1 MDQKEKENK
10 VLKIL
15 IAAVVCLLLITVFL
29 IVVVMMRI
37 GQVES
42 PQENAEQMIMANV
55 GSGAAADISMD
66 SNLTDTRGDL
76 SNRMVYYAGLE
87 DCTVNSSSVVYL
99 ENLPENEDIY
109 MSYEISKDGEVI
121 HKTGLIPA
129 GEFSKWTP
137 SEVLSP
143 GVYSLAIKN
152 IPYYDTGDGNYET
165 LAYQPVN
172 VISMT
177 VIE

>member
-1 MDQKEKENK
+1 MEPKTKKNK
-10 VLKIL
+10 VSTGL
-15 IAAVVCLLLITVFL
+15 IVIVIVLLLVI
-29 IVVVMMRI
+29 I
-37 GQVES
+37 GLLFILFHKAKEYI
-42 PQENAEQMIMANV
+42 PAEVPNEEMIMANV
-55 GSGAAADISMD
+55 GSDAATDISID
-66 SNLTDTRGDL
+66 NNLTDTRGDL
-76 SNRMVYYAGLE
+76 TNRMVYYAGLE
-87 DCTVNSSSVVYL
+87 DCTINSSSVVYL

-109 MSYEISKDGEVI
+109 MSYEIWVDDEII

-137 SEVLSP
+137 SEDLTP
-143 GVYSLAIKN
+143 GVYNLSIKN
-152 IPYYDTGDGNYET
+152 IPYYDAGDGNYET